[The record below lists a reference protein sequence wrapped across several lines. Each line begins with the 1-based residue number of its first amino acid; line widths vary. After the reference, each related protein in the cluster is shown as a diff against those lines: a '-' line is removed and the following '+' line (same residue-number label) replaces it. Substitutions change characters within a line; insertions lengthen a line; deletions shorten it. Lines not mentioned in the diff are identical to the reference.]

1 VFNSEPRLL
10 PTCVALFQD
19 EVIAC
24 GYQDSQVTKTPN
36 QLTPK
41 AHSDANTSVERILSQ
56 VLLQLS
62 ESRPL
67 EKKYMSHLSQFSL
80 SHGELCSCRTDEA
93 SVTAIWR
100 RCCLDSLPGFMGCLP
115 RLCLADNKFASRT
128 GAVREDRGTVVV
140 NVENY

>member
-1 VFNSEPRLL
+1 MVASALL
-10 PTCVALFQD
+10 FVG
-19 EVIAC
+19 C
-24 GYQDSQVTKTPN
+24 GLPGGQKDLDTYASLIKG
-36 QLTPK
+36 
-41 AHSDANTSVERILSQ
+41 R
-56 VLLQLS
+56 LS

-100 RCCLDSLPGFMGCLP
+100 RCCPDNLPGFMGCLP

-128 GAVREDRGTVVV
+128 GAVRED
-140 NVENY
+140 